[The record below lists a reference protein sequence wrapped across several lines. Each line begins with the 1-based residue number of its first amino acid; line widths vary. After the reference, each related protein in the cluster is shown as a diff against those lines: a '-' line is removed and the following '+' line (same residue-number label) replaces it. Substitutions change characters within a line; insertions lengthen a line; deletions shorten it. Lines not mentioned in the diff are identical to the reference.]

1 MDKYGISRVWNY
13 GKCPKKYQRFDKYG
27 PEKFELIKIN
37 DDFIEPLLPE
47 FQCIRC
53 YWHTLKCS
61 GMNLA
66 YCGITLIPP
75 ESVDSFISIFN
86 KHYKEPY
93 NEIIALFE
101 KAKIRDKYVIH
112 YGI

>member
-1 MDKYGISRVWNY
+1 MAYHEFGIIENA
-13 GKCPKKYQRFDKYG
+13 PKKYQRFDKYD
-27 PEKFELIKIN
+27 PEKFKLIKIN

-47 FQCIRC
+47 FQYIRC

-86 KHYKEPY
+86 RHRKEPY

-101 KAKIRDKYVIH
+101 KAKIRDKYVFH

>member
-1 MDKYGISRVWNY
+1 MAYHEFGIIEDS
-13 GKCPKKYQRFDKYG
+13 PKKCQGFDEYE

-37 DDFIEPLLPE
+37 DDFIEPLLQSFDE
-47 FQCIRC
+47 IHC
-53 YWHTLKCS
+53 YWHTLECP

-75 ESVDSFISIFN
+75 ESIDSFIFIFS
-86 KHYKEPY
+86 KYDKEPY
-93 NEIIALFE
+93 NEIIELFK
-101 KAKIRDKYVIH
+101 KAKIRDKYIIH